1 MSIIIIDPNTKA
13 GVLGGT
19 LLSAFLNLSW
29 HAIVYTIIMAAIGA
43 VVSFVISMLLRWIVN
58 KYFN

>member
-19 LLSAFLNLSW
+19 LFSAFLNLSW
-29 HAIVYTIIMAAIGA
+29 NAIVYTIIMAAIGA
-43 VVSFVISMLLRWIVN
+43 VVSFIVSMLLRWLV
-58 KYFN
+58 KQYFN

>member
-1 MSIIIIDPNTKA
+1 MSFIIVDPHTKA

-43 VVSFVISMLLRWIVN
+43 VVSFIVSMLLRWLV
-58 KYFN
+58 KQYFN